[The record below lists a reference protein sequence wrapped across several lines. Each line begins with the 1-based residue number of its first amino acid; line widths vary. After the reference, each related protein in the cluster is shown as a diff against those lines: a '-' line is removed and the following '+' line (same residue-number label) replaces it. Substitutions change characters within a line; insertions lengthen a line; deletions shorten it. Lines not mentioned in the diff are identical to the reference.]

1 VLTAPVI
8 RPRPGEE
15 GAWRSEANPVDI
27 VLR

>member
-1 VLTAPVI
+1 VI
-8 RPRPGEE
+8 RPRAGEE